1 MSRCSTQ
8 PNFLVSETKVDA
20 KSHLFTHH
28 QIMSTS
34 IFRQGLVL
42 GRASSSRSPIGLRS
56 IARSYAVSASQSWD
70 AKPVDLSYDLVEP
83 VKPDAD
89 SKGQSL
95 VICHGLLYVLF
106 DHEYCEEGGS

>member
-8 PNFLVSETKVDA
+8 PDFLVSETKVDV

-42 GRASSSRSPIGLRS
+42 GRASSSRSPIGLRN

-83 VKPDAD
+83 AKPNAET
-89 SKGQSL
+89 KGQSL
-95 VICHGLLYVLF
+95 VICHGLLYVPFLSMYH
-106 DHEYCEEGGS
+106 DRGEG